1 MAKDFITSENALDYL
16 KQIRDTMISE
26 GCNIREASE
35 KVGVK
40 KTDLDNYMKQYHK
53 SDEYMSVEEE
63 ITTLNADLTCSKY
76 VKLRLEGNPA
86 KGYTITGKQLE
97 ELYESTILPSLTLTG
112 EALDEYKKQRPLL
125 DFEAVAE
132 YHEKQKSGE
141 LYRGSI
147 IDRLNNILSS
157 GDRKTLNNIKS
168 QISQYELLKKDEEII
183 ELLGKIDEV
192 YKKQIIEELKKAI
205 SDNNMKAMTSLKAKM
220 PHTELFINDEE
231 IKSLMSK
238 IDEKVAEAAK
248 KKQISKS
255 IPKYIHRW
263 ASHKKVDGIS
273 ANLNNLVLEI
283 ASLSDEKI
291 KEEYPYINIGYLRIA
306 ESRISQL
313 QGETT
318 KEQRSSHRDIEKTKK
333 EEEIEKIRLLKK
345 IANGDF
351 IINNITTQ
359 EQFDVFFAGIP
370 DTYTKIRKC
379 AQDMWDKYNEYKE
392 YNTNQLEEKR
402 AELETEYRYAKTY
415 KRLVDEGIMVDYAK
429 LKKKPIEQLIEI
441 EKIASENTG
450 DYLNNNEQVTG
461 TENPLGDIIIDD
473 EARDDYSK
481 DFQEDRIKRANSFL
495 YQLEGELDLVNSIID
510 FKKKEKK
517 ERLSEEQIG
526 EEKIIDD
533 TEELKDVEDMTQ
545 NIENSVESEK
555 NEENFESL
563 SNEELLALQE
573 SLDTKIDDTESQ
585 ISALQ
590 TSIEEVN
597 NQIKSEKEKQEAEK
611 RKQLI
616 ESIKRKRKIVQDGNA
631 KIGSLRGELATK
643 QQELNSLLENGNLI
657 EGEKTRDE

>member
-76 VKLRLEGNPA
+76 VKLRLEGNLA

-183 ELLGKIDEV
+183 ELLGKIDEL

-220 PHTELFINDEE
+220 PQTELFRNDEE
-231 IKSLMSK
+231 IIFLMSK
-238 IDEKVAEAAK
+238 IDEAK
-248 KKQISKS
+248 KKEEISKS
-255 IPKYIHRW
+255 IPKYIHKW
-263 ASHKKVDGIS
+263 ASHKKVEGIS
-273 ANLNNLVLEI
+273 ANLNSLVLEI

-291 KEEYPYINIGYLRIA
+291 KQEYPGINIGYLRIA

-313 QGETT
+313 QGETK
-318 KEQRSSHRDIEKTKK
+318 KEQESSHKAIENTKI
-333 EEEIEKIRLLKK
+333 EEEKEKIRQLKE
-345 IANGDF
+345 IANGNF
-351 IINNITTQ
+351 IINDITTQ
-359 EQFDVFFAGIP
+359 DQFDSFLAGIP
-370 DTYTKIRKC
+370 DTYTRIRKRT
-379 AQDMWDKYNEYKE
+379 QDMWDKYNEYKE
-392 YNTNQLEEKR
+392 YDMNKLEEKR

-415 KRLVDEGIMVDYAK
+415 RRLVDEGIMVDYAK

-441 EKIASENTG
+441 EKIASENTS

-481 DFQEDRIKRANSFL
+481 DFQEDRIKRANSFI
-495 YQLEGELDLVNSIID
+495 YQLEGELNLVNSIID
-510 FKKKEKK
+510 FKKKEKE

-533 TEELKDVEDMTQ
+533 TEELNDVEDMTQ

-573 SLDTKIDDTESQ
+573 SLDTKIDDTESK

-590 TSIEEVN
+590 TSIEEVD

-657 EGEKTRDE
+657 EGEKTKDE

>member
-1 MAKDFITSENALDYL
+1 MEKDFITSENALDYL

-26 GCNIREASE
+26 RCNIREASE

-53 SDEYMSVEEE
+53 SDEYMKVEEE

-86 KGYTITGKQLE
+86 KGYAITGKQLE
-97 ELYESTILPSLTLTG
+97 ELYETTILPSLTLTR
-112 EALDEYKKQRPLL
+112 EALDEYKEQRPLL

-147 IDRLNNILSS
+147 IDRLNSILSS
-157 GDRKTLNNIKS
+157 GDRKTLSNIKS

-183 ELLGKIDEV
+183 ELLGKIDEL
-192 YKKQIIEELKKAI
+192 YKKQIIEKLKKAI

-220 PHTELFINDEE
+220 PHTELFRNDEE
-231 IKSLMSK
+231 IIFLMSK
-238 IDEKVAEAAK
+238 IDEATKKEA
-248 KKQISKS
+248 ISKS

-263 ASHKKVDGIS
+263 ASHRKVEGVS
-273 ANLNNLVLEI
+273 ANLNSLVLEI

-291 KEEYPYINIGYLRIA
+291 KEEYPGINIGYLRIA
-306 ESRISQL
+306 ANRISQL
-313 QGETT
+313 QGET
-318 KEQRSSHRDIEKTKK
+318 KREQESSHKAIEYTKI
-333 EEEIEKIRLLKK
+333 EEEKEKIRSLKE
-345 IANGDF
+345 IANGNF

-359 EQFDVFFAGIP
+359 EQFDIFLAGIP
-370 DTYTKIRKC
+370 DTFTRIRKR

-392 YNTNQLEEKR
+392 YDINKLEEKR

-415 KRLVDEGIMVDYAK
+415 KRLVDEKIMVDYYK
-429 LKKKPIEQLIEI
+429 LKKKPIEQLFEI
-441 EKIASENTG
+441 EKIASENTSN
-450 DYLNNNEQVTG
+450 YLNNNEQDTG
-461 TENPLGDIIIDD
+461 TENPFWDIIIDD

-495 YQLEGELDLVNSIID
+495 YQLEGELDLVNSVID
-510 FKKKEKK
+510 FKKKEKE
-517 ERLSEEQIG
+517 ERLNEEQVE
-526 EEKIIDD
+526 EEKINDD
-533 TEELKDVEDMTQ
+533 TEEIKDVEDMTQ
-545 NIENSVESEK
+545 NIENSVEPEK

-590 TSIEEVN
+590 TSIEEVD

-616 ESIKRKRKIVQDGNA
+616 ESIKRNRKIVQDGNA

-657 EGEKTRDE
+657 EGEKTKDE